1 MTYTDGGSGSVAIY
15 INGALAGSATP
26 SAAVNTTG
34 TQDLYIGVLQSYIGT
49 YDFDGE
55 VGQVRFYNSALTA
68 SEVLQNYNATVYN
81 YINYDGI
88 PTAVEFGIAGKT
100 LYSARFNGSSS
111 HISVNGSILDS
122 RTAASYSAWVYYKG
136 TGSGQSYGHIVS
148 GGATN
153 STAGG
158 KAFGIAVQNSN
169 DLLYIWASNSQ
180 SSFSST
186 ALPKNVWTHLAV
198 TNSGGTAKMYM
209 NGSLIHT
216 SNPTSLAFNSSSNN
230 LRIGEYY
237 YNGSHHFYGE
247 IDQVR
252 IFNKVLS
259 ASEVS
264 KLYGNGAGEIAC
276 EYTPTTTDINYP
288 VTNHSYYK
296 FDNSPADS
304 HSGTYNGTPTNIEY
318 AFGRYGQAAV
328 FNGSSSQIN
337 LPTGD
342 LSLGTN
348 NISVSLWF
356 NSANITQDN
365 QSLFWFQ
372 HYQNP
377 IRIGAV
383 LSSTTAG
390 MGGDND
396 VRFYCYSSGSLN
408 ASTDS
413 DILNSN
419 TWYHAVFVKSSTSGM
434 TIYINGLSVACL
446 LYTSPSPRDRG

>member
-1 MTYTDGGSGSVAIY
+1 M
-15 INGALAGSATP
+15 
-26 SAAVNTTG
+26 
-34 TQDLYIGVLQSYIGT
+34 
-49 YDFDGE
+49 
-55 VGQVRFYNSALTA
+55 
-68 SEVLQNYNATVYN
+68 
-81 YINYDGI
+81 
-88 PTAVEFGIAGKT
+88 
-100 LYSARFNGSSS
+100 
-111 HISVNGSILDS
+111 
-122 RTAASYSAWVYYKG
+122 
-136 TGSGQSYGHIVS
+136 
-148 GGATN
+148 
-153 STAGG
+153 
-158 KAFGIAVQNSN
+158 
-169 DLLYIWASNSQ
+169 
-180 SSFSST
+180 
-186 ALPKNVWTHLAV
+186 
-198 TNSGGTAKMYM
+198 
-209 NGSLIHT
+209 
-216 SNPTSLAFNSSSNN
+216 
-230 LRIGEYY
+230 
-237 YNGSHHFYGE
+237 
-247 IDQVR
+247 R

-264 KLYGNGAGEIAC
+264 TLYGNGAGEIAC

-434 TIYINGLSVACL
+434 TIYINGSSVATNTSATGNL
-446 LYTSPSPRDRG
+446 NTNMTSGGANSIGYYKTTASNLYFNGSIDQFRMYSSALTQAQVTKLYNEKPVVYADNFKAIA